1 MLKASGI
8 SVTDFGHWTLDFGHW
23 TTLMPFEIFLALRHL
38 RSHQRRRLAR
48 ATALIAIVGITVGMA
63 ALIVALALANGFRDE
78 MRDKILRGTAHLT
91 VMRSD
96 GQPISNYK
104 EVAARVERL
113 PGVLTA
119 SGTTYDG
126 AVIIGKR
133 ASAYAVLRGVDAD
146 SAPVKADVARTV
158 IDGSAEDVFNGR
170 AEPQDLPRVVIGSE
184 LAARTGLK
192 VGDAAEVISAQA
204 GASSGNNGKRHLRVA
219 AIFRSGLFEYD
230 STWIYLPLET
240 ASAISGDAHTAAVI
254 GIQVGNIYDV
264 KTTSAQVK
272 QLLGS
277 SYTTVDW
284 QEANRPLFTA
294 LALERR
300 IGIVIIGLII
310 FIAALNITTTLILV
324 VVERRRDIAIL
335 NAMGATTKSIMSIF
349 VIEGAI
355 VGLLGAAGG
364 VLLGAASV
372 LLANHYQ
379 LISLPADVYSI
390 SNVPLSLNFRDLALA
405 ALVVFVLS
413 VLATVYPARAAARI
427 RPAEMLRDTN

>member
-1 MLKASGI
+1 M
-8 SVTDFGHWTLDFGHW
+8 
-23 TTLMPFEIFLALRHL
+23 
-38 RSHQRRRLAR
+38 AR
-48 ATALIAIVGITVGMA
+48 ATSLIAVVGITVGVA

-96 GQPISNYK
+96 GQPISDYK
-104 EVAARVERL
+104 EVANRIAGV
-113 PGVLTA
+113 PGVVSAT
-119 SGTTYDG
+119 GTTYDG
-126 AVIIGKR
+126 AVIVGKR
-133 ASAYAVLRGVDAD
+133 ASAYAVLRGIDASKSGPTD
-146 SAPVKADVARTV
+146 IDQAVAGAASPQQTDIGRTV
-158 IDGSAEDVFNGR
+158 IDGSISEVFDKPAVSGEF
-170 AEPQDLPRVVIGSE
+170 APVVLGAE
-184 LAARTGLK
+184 LAARTGLR
-192 VGDAAEVISAQA
+192 VGDVAQIV
-204 GASSGNNGKRHLRVA
+204 GTGHGFSSYQSKRNVHVVG
-219 AIFRSGLFEYD
+219 IFRLGLFEYD
-230 STWIYLPLET
+230 STWIYLPLEI
-240 ASAISGDAHTAAVI
+240 ASAISGEAHAAAVV
-254 GIQVGNIYDV
+254 GVQVGNIYDV
-264 KTTSAQVK
+264 KTTAAQVK

-300 IGIVIIGLII
+300 IGAVIIGLII

-335 NAMGATTKSIMSIF
+335 STMGATTRSIMSIF

-364 VLLGAASV
+364 VLLGAIAV
-372 LLANHYQ
+372 LVANHYR

-390 SNVPLSLNFRDLALA
+390 SNVPLSLNVRDLALA
-405 ALVVFVLS
+405 ALVAFVLS

-427 RPAEMLRDTN
+427 RPAEMLRDSN

>member
-1 MLKASGI
+1 
-8 SVTDFGHWTLDFGHW
+8 
-23 TTLMPFEIFLALRHL
+23 MPYEIFLALRHL
-38 RSHQRRRLAR
+38 RSRQRRRMAR
-48 ATALIAIVGITVGMA
+48 ATSLIAVVGIMVGVA

-96 GQPISNYK
+96 GQPISDYK
-104 EVAARVERL
+104 EIATRIAGV
-113 PGVLTA
+113 PGVVSAT
-119 SGTTYDG
+119 GTTYDG
-126 AVIIGKR
+126 AVIVGKR
-133 ASAYAVLRGVDAD
+133 GSAYAVLRGIDVD
-146 SAPVKADVARTV
+146 SAQARAELSRTLVA
-158 IDGSAEDVFNGR
+158 GSAEPVFQVSTGT
-170 AEPQDLPRVVIGSE
+170 QDLPPVVLGSE
-184 LAARTGLK
+184 LATRTGLNP
-192 VGDAAEVISAQA
+192 GDTAEVISAHTA
-204 GASSGNNGKRHLRVA
+204 ISSANGNKRKVRVA
-219 AIFRSGLFEYD
+219 GLFRSGLFEYD

-254 GIQVGNIYDV
+254 GVQVGNIYDV
-264 KTTSAQVK
+264 KSIAWQLK

-277 SYTTVDW
+277 SYSTVDW

-300 IGIVIIGLII
+300 IGVVIIGLII

-335 NAMGATTKSIMSIF
+335 NTMGATTRSIMSIF

-355 VGLLGAAGG
+355 VGMLGAAGG
-364 VLLGAASV
+364 VLLGAITV
-372 LLANHYQ
+372 LVANHYQ

-390 SNVPLSLNFRDLALA
+390 SNVPLSLNLRDLALA
-405 ALVVFVLS
+405 ALVAFALS

-427 RPAEMLRDTN
+427 RPAEMLRDSN

>member
-1 MLKASGI
+1 M
-8 SVTDFGHWTLDFGHW
+8 
-23 TTLMPFEIFLALRHL
+23 
-38 RSHQRRRLAR
+38 AR
-48 ATALIAIVGITVGMA
+48 ATSLIAVVGITVGVA
-63 ALIVALALANGFRDE
+63 GLIVALALANGFRDE

-96 GQPISNYK
+96 GQPISDYK
-104 EVAARVERL
+104 EIATRIAAV
-113 PGVLTA
+113 PGVVSAT
-119 SGTTYDG
+119 GTTYDG

-133 ASAYAVLRGVDAD
+133 GSAYAVLRGIDVD
-146 SAPVKADVARTV
+146 SAQATAEISRTLVA
-158 IDGSAEDVFNGR
+158 GSAEHVFPASSGT
-170 AEPQDLPRVVIGSE
+170 QDLPPVILGFE
-184 LAARTGLK
+184 LATRTGLNP
-192 VGDAAEVISAQA
+192 GDTAEVISAHA
-204 GASSGNNGKRHLRVA
+204 GISSVNGNTRHVRVA
-219 AIFRSGLFEYD
+219 GVFRSGLFEYD

-240 ASAISGDAHTAAVI
+240 ASAISGEAHTAAVI
-254 GIQVGNIYDV
+254 GVQVGNIYDV
-264 KTTSAQVK
+264 KSTASQLK
-272 QLLGS
+272 QLLGD

-300 IGIVIIGLII
+300 IGVVIIGLII

-335 NAMGATTKSIMSIF
+335 NTMGATTRSIMSIF

-364 VLLGAASV
+364 VLLGAIAV
-372 LLANHYQ
+372 LVANHYQ

-390 SNVPLSLNFRDLALA
+390 SNVPLSLNARDLVLA
-405 ALVVFVLS
+405 ALVAFVLS

-427 RPAEMLRDTN
+427 RPAEMLRDVS